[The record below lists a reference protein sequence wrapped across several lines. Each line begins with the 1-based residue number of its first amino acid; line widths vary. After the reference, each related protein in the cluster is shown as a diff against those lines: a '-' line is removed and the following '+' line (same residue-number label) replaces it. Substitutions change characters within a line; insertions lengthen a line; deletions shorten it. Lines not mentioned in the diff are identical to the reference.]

1 MFSGSTAGGL
11 QSGPTTGNIATRGD
25 SGGGGS
31 GDGLDAGQVQALI
44 DTSLAGAVQPSSV
57 TTSGQVKTSA
67 GFSFDVA
74 DEGEESEIVRESNGG
89 LVLRRGFATFLTCS
103 PFSGCVFGVN
113 LTTGNLTVN
122 GTFTASGGISGVYSS
137 AVVDN
142 LLSAKQPTITTGSLP
157 ISHVANLQSSLD
169 AKQSLLS
176 DRDGTGVSLR
186 DGNSVL
192 RRIFGV
198 NGISVTVPLNI
209 GDPTDP
215 ENFQLKL
222 DGSALQTA
230 IAAKQNAITSSSSLT
245 VADLTVSNPTGHT
258 NVLFQNT
265 NSGYTNFDLSA
276 QGCAFRAYPFSGG
289 PC

>member
-11 QSGPTTGNIATRGD
+11 QSGPTTGNIATGGD

-31 GDGLDAGQVQALI
+31 DDGLSVNEVQALI

-89 LVLRRGFATFLTCS
+89 LVLRRGVATFLTLS
-103 PFSGCVFGVN
+103 PFTGANFGVN
-113 LTTGNLTVN
+113 LTASGSLTVN

-137 AVVDN
+137 AAVDN

-169 AKQSLLS
+169 ARQSLLS

-192 RRIFGV
+192 RRIFGA
-198 NGISVTVPLNI
+198 G
-209 GDPTDP
+209 
-215 ENFQLKL
+215 
-222 DGSALQTA
+222 
-230 IAAKQNAITSSSSLT
+230 
-245 VADLTVSNPTGHT
+245 
-258 NVLFQNT
+258 
-265 NSGYTNFDLSA
+265 
-276 QGCAFRAYPFSGG
+276 
-289 PC
+289 